1 MTEVSGPAAV
11 PDLPVVFLS
20 RSRLLALLERPGPG
34 RVVVVRAPAGFGKT
48 ALLAD
53 WARRH
58 EGTAW
63 LRPEAGPLRA
73 QLAAALAEQRGPTR
87 LVIDD
92 VDEMGE
98 SDRRVVADLLHRCPP
113 GVRCVVAGDRA
124 ATPESS
130 ASTVDAPT
138 VDAAELAFTSTEAA
152 ALLAACGVPLDAEQV
167 RRLHRRTGGWA
178 TALQLAAICL
188 RRGEDPE
195 HLLRVLGDLE
205 NTAISGSGEEQADL
219 AVVRMLPSPRSLAQ
233 IADHLQ
239 VSVPVARG
247 RVHAAYTALGASS
260 RRGAVLAAQE
270 RGLLR

>member
-1 MTEVSGPAAV
+1 MTDVSGAAAV

-20 RSRLLALLERPGPG
+20 RSRLLALLERAGPG
-34 RVVVVRAPAGFGKT
+34 RVVIVRAPAGFGKT

-63 LRPEAGPLRA
+63 LRQEAGPLRA

-92 VDEMGE
+92 VDELGE
-98 SDRRVVADLLHRCPP
+98 SDRCVVADLLRRCPP
-113 GVRCVVAGDRA
+113 GVRCAVAGERA
-124 ATPESS
+124 ATPGSS
-130 ASTVDAPT
+130 APT
-138 VDAAELAFTSTEAA
+138 VEAPQLAFTSTEAA
-152 ALLAACGVPLDAEQV
+152 ALLAACRVPLDAEQV

-195 HLLRVLGDLE
+195 HLLRVLGDLG
-205 NTAISGSGEEQADL
+205 NTPSGYGEEQADL

-247 RVHAAYTALGASS
+247 RVHAAYIALGASS

>member
-1 MTEVSGPAAV
+1 MTDVSGATAV

-20 RSRLLALLERPGPG
+20 RSRLLALLEHAGPG

-63 LRPEAGPLRA
+63 LRQEAGPLRA
-73 QLAAALAEQRGPTR
+73 QLAAVLAEQRGPTR

-113 GVRCVVAGDRA
+113 GVRCVVAGHRP
-124 ATPESS
+124 ATPGSS
-130 ASTVDAPT
+130 APT
-138 VDAAELAFTSTEAA
+138 VDAAELAFTSTETA

-178 TALQLAAICL
+178 TALQLTAICL

-195 HLLRVLGDLE
+195 HLLRVLGDLG